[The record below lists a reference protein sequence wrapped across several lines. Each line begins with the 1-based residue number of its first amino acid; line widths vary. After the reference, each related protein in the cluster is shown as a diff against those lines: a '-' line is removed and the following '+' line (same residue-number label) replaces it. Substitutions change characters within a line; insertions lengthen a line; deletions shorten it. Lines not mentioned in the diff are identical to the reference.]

1 MRHTGAGLAIP
12 DFPTAFGG
20 LWPSAEE
27 LQRRGVGVHFA
38 HRLGA
43 VVVLVLVLSAVRAL
57 ARLSA
62 LNPVFGGFAAAWAG
76 LVVGPDPAR
85 RPFHLVGKGAGPHG
99 RPPRRGR
106 PLLGHGRP
114 RRGLCRRLPESF
126 ERGKLRRRRMSL
138 SRIPSTF
145 ASYVAL
151 TKPRITVFVVMTAF
165 VGFVAGTN
173 GPLSSLALPLLLHTL
188 FGTALVASGTS
199 AFNQVCEMDLDG
211 LMRRTQDRPL
221 PSGRIGVRGAALFA
235 GALSVVGLA
244 ELFLFT
250 NVLTTA
256 LAAFTLVSYVGLY
269 TPMKTRSPAS
279 TIVGAVPG
287 ALPPLGG
294 YTAATGALGLPG
306 LALFAILFVWQ
317 LPHFFAIGWR
327 HRADYARAGVRILPV
342 DRPIRQAHRPADP
355 SLDRRPPPDQPP
367 ALARGDGRLRLR
379 ARGVRHDAPLPP
391 SSLRFARE
399 TTDGRARS
407 LFLASIG
414 WLPAILVLLV
424 LDRV

>member
-1 MRHTGAGLAIP
+1 
-12 DFPTAFGG
+12 
-20 LWPSAEE
+20 
-27 LQRRGVGVHFA
+27 
-38 HRLGA
+38 
-43 VVVLVLVLSAVRAL
+43 
-57 ARLSA
+57 
-62 LNPVFGGFAAAWAG
+62 
-76 LVVGPDPAR
+76 
-85 RPFHLVGKGAGPHG
+85 
-99 RPPRRGR
+99 
-106 PLLGHGRP
+106 
-114 RRGLCRRLPESF
+114 
-126 ERGKLRRRRMSL
+126 MSL

-145 ASYVAL
+145 ASYVSL

-188 FGTALVASGTS
+188 LGTALVASGTS
-199 AFNQVCEMDLDG
+199 AFNQVREVDLDG
-211 LMRRTQDRPL
+211 LMKRTQDRPL
-221 PSGRIGVRGAALFA
+221 PSGRISLRGAALFA

-256 LAAFTLVSYVGLY
+256 LAAFKLVSYVGLY
-269 TPMKTRSPAS
+269 TPMKTRSHAS
-279 TIVGAVPG
+279 TVIGAVPG

-342 DRPIRQAHRPADP
+342 IDP
-355 SLDRRPPPDQPP
+355 SGRRT
-367 ALARGDGRLRLR
+367 ARQTLLWTAVLLPISILPSLVGTAGFAYAFGAFVLTLLFLR
-379 ARGVRHDAPLPP
+379 

-399 TTDGRARS
+399 RTDGRARS

-414 WLPAILVLLV
+414 WLPAILILLV

>member
-1 MRHTGAGLAIP
+1 
-12 DFPTAFGG
+12 
-20 LWPSAEE
+20 
-27 LQRRGVGVHFA
+27 
-38 HRLGA
+38 
-43 VVVLVLVLSAVRAL
+43 
-57 ARLSA
+57 
-62 LNPVFGGFAAAWAG
+62 
-76 LVVGPDPAR
+76 
-85 RPFHLVGKGAGPHG
+85 
-99 RPPRRGR
+99 
-106 PLLGHGRP
+106 
-114 RRGLCRRLPESF
+114 
-126 ERGKLRRRRMSL
+126 MSL

-145 ASYVAL
+145 ASYVSL

-188 FGTALVASGTS
+188 LGTALVASGTS
-199 AFNQVCEMDLDG
+199 AFNQVREVDLDG
-211 LMRRTQDRPL
+211 LMKRTQDRPL
-221 PSGRIGVRGAALFA
+221 PSGRISLRGAALFA

-269 TPMKTRSPAS
+269 TPMKTRSHAS
-279 TIVGAVPG
+279 TVIGAVPG

-317 LPHFFAIGWR
+317 LPHFFALGWR

-342 DRPIRQAHRPADP
+342 IDP
-355 SLDRRPPPDQPP
+355 SGLRT
-367 ALARGDGRLRLR
+367 ARQTLLWTAVLLPISILPSLVGTAGFAYAFGAFVLTLLFLR
-379 ARGVRHDAPLPP
+379 

-399 TTDGRARS
+399 RTDGRARS

-414 WLPAILVLLV
+414 WLPAILILLV

>member
-1 MRHTGAGLAIP
+1 
-12 DFPTAFGG
+12 
-20 LWPSAEE
+20 
-27 LQRRGVGVHFA
+27 
-38 HRLGA
+38 
-43 VVVLVLVLSAVRAL
+43 
-57 ARLSA
+57 
-62 LNPVFGGFAAAWAG
+62 
-76 LVVGPDPAR
+76 
-85 RPFHLVGKGAGPHG
+85 
-99 RPPRRGR
+99 
-106 PLLGHGRP
+106 
-114 RRGLCRRLPESF
+114 
-126 ERGKLRRRRMSL
+126 MSL
-138 SRIPSTF
+138 SRNSSAF

-165 VGFVAGTN
+165 VGFVAGVR

-188 FGTALVASGTS
+188 LGTALVASGTS
-199 AFNQVCEMDLDG
+199 AFNQVREVGVDG

-221 PSGRIGVRGAALFA
+221 PSGRISLHGAAFFA

-244 ELFLFT
+244 ELFFFT

-256 LAAFTLVSYVGLY
+256 LAAFTLVSYVCLY
-269 TPMKTRSPAS
+269 TPMKVRSPAS
-279 TIVGAVPG
+279 TVVGAVPG

-294 YTAATGALGLPG
+294 YTAAAGAIGLPG

-342 DRPIRQAHRPADP
+342 IDP
-355 SLDRRPPPDQPP
+355 SGRRTARQTLLWTAVLLPISLLPSLVGTAGFAY
-367 ALARGDGRLRLR
+367 ALGAFVLTLVFLR
-379 ARGVRHDAPLPP
+379 A
-391 SSLRFARE
+391 SLAFARE

-414 WLPAILVLLV
+414 WLPAILILLV

>member
-1 MRHTGAGLAIP
+1 
-12 DFPTAFGG
+12 
-20 LWPSAEE
+20 
-27 LQRRGVGVHFA
+27 
-38 HRLGA
+38 
-43 VVVLVLVLSAVRAL
+43 
-57 ARLSA
+57 
-62 LNPVFGGFAAAWAG
+62 
-76 LVVGPDPAR
+76 
-85 RPFHLVGKGAGPHG
+85 
-99 RPPRRGR
+99 
-106 PLLGHGRP
+106 
-114 RRGLCRRLPESF
+114 
-126 ERGKLRRRRMSL
+126 MSL

-165 VGFVAGTN
+165 VGFVAGAK
-173 GPLSSLALPLLLHTL
+173 GPLSSLAMPLLLHTL
-188 FGTALVASGTS
+188 LGTALVASGTS
-199 AFNQVCEMDLDG
+199 AFNQVREVDLDG
-211 LMRRTQDRPL
+211 LMKRTQDRPL
-221 PSGRIGVRGAALFA
+221 PSGRISLRGAALFA
-235 GALSVVGLA
+235 GAISVVGLA

-269 TPMKTRSPAS
+269 TPMKTRSHAS

-327 HRADYARAGVRILPV
+327 HRADYACAGVKILPV
-342 DRPIRQAHRPADP
+342 IDP
-355 SLDRRPPPDQPP
+355 SGRRT
-367 ALARGDGRLRLR
+367 ARQTLLWTAVLLPISLLPSLVGTAGFAYAFGAFVLTLFFLR
-379 ARGVRHDAPLPP
+379 

-414 WLPAILVLLV
+414 WLPAILILLV

>member
-1 MRHTGAGLAIP
+1 
-12 DFPTAFGG
+12 
-20 LWPSAEE
+20 
-27 LQRRGVGVHFA
+27 
-38 HRLGA
+38 
-43 VVVLVLVLSAVRAL
+43 
-57 ARLSA
+57 
-62 LNPVFGGFAAAWAG
+62 
-76 LVVGPDPAR
+76 
-85 RPFHLVGKGAGPHG
+85 
-99 RPPRRGR
+99 
-106 PLLGHGRP
+106 
-114 RRGLCRRLPESF
+114 
-126 ERGKLRRRRMSL
+126 MSL

-165 VGFVAGTN
+165 VGFVAGTK
-173 GPLSSLALPLLLHTL
+173 GPLSSLPLPLLLHTL
-188 FGTALVASGTS
+188 VGTALVASGTS
-199 AFNQVCEMDLDG
+199 AFNQVREVDLDG

-221 PSGRIGVRGAALFA
+221 PSGRISLRGAALFA
-235 GALSVVGLA
+235 GALSVAGLA

-250 NVLTTA
+250 NVLTTS

-269 TPMKTRSPAS
+269 TPMKTRSHAS
-279 TIVGAVPG
+279 TVVGAVPG

-342 DRPIRQAHRPADP
+342 IDP
-355 SLDRRPPPDQPP
+355 SGRRT
-367 ALARGDGRLRLR
+367 ARQTLLWTAVLLPISLLPSLVGTAGFAYAFGAFVLTLLFLR
-379 ARGVRHDAPLPP
+379 

-407 LFLASIG
+407 LFFASIG
-414 WLPAILVLLV
+414 WLPAILILLV

>member
-1 MRHTGAGLAIP
+1 
-12 DFPTAFGG
+12 
-20 LWPSAEE
+20 
-27 LQRRGVGVHFA
+27 
-38 HRLGA
+38 
-43 VVVLVLVLSAVRAL
+43 
-57 ARLSA
+57 
-62 LNPVFGGFAAAWAG
+62 
-76 LVVGPDPAR
+76 
-85 RPFHLVGKGAGPHG
+85 
-99 RPPRRGR
+99 
-106 PLLGHGRP
+106 
-114 RRGLCRRLPESF
+114 
-126 ERGKLRRRRMSL
+126 
-138 SRIPSTF
+138 
-145 ASYVAL
+145 SYVAL

-165 VGFVAGTN
+165 VGFVAGTK
-173 GPLSSLALPLLLHTL
+173 GPLSSLVLPLLLHTL
-188 FGTALVASGTS
+188 LGTALVASGTS
-199 AFNQVCEMDLDG
+199 AFNQVREVDLDG

-221 PSGRIGVRGAALFA
+221 PSGRISLRGAALFA

-269 TPMKTRSPAS
+269 TPMKTRSHAS
-279 TIVGAVPG
+279 TVVGAVPG

-317 LPHFFAIGWR
+317 LPHFSAIGWR

-342 DRPIRQAHRPADP
+342 IDP
-355 SLDRRPPPDQPP
+355 SGRRT
-367 ALARGDGRLRLR
+367 ARQTLLWTAVLLPISLLPSLVGTAGFAYAFGAFVLTLLFLR
-379 ARGVRHDAPLPP
+379 

-407 LFLASIG
+407 LFFASIG
-414 WLPAILVLLV
+414 WLPAILILLV

>member
-1 MRHTGAGLAIP
+1 
-12 DFPTAFGG
+12 
-20 LWPSAEE
+20 
-27 LQRRGVGVHFA
+27 
-38 HRLGA
+38 
-43 VVVLVLVLSAVRAL
+43 
-57 ARLSA
+57 
-62 LNPVFGGFAAAWAG
+62 
-76 LVVGPDPAR
+76 
-85 RPFHLVGKGAGPHG
+85 
-99 RPPRRGR
+99 
-106 PLLGHGRP
+106 
-114 RRGLCRRLPESF
+114 
-126 ERGKLRRRRMSL
+126 MSL

-165 VGFVAGTN
+165 VGFVAGAK
-173 GPLSSLALPLLLHTL
+173 GPLSSLAMPLLLHTL
-188 FGTALVASGTS
+188 LGTALVASGTS
-199 AFNQVCEMDLDG
+199 AFNQVREVDLDG
-211 LMRRTQDRPL
+211 LMKRTQDRPL
-221 PSGRIGVRGAALFA
+221 PSGRINLRGAALFA
-235 GALSVVGLA
+235 GALSVAGLA
-244 ELFLFT
+244 ELTLFT

-269 TPMKTRSPAS
+269 TPMKTRSHAS

-342 DRPIRQAHRPADP
+342 IDP
-355 SLDRRPPPDQPP
+355 SGRRT
-367 ALARGDGRLRLR
+367 ARQTLLWTAVLLPISLLPSLVGTAGFAYAFGAFVLTLFFLR
-379 ARGVRHDAPLPP
+379 

-414 WLPAILVLLV
+414 WLPAILILLV

>member
-1 MRHTGAGLAIP
+1 
-12 DFPTAFGG
+12 
-20 LWPSAEE
+20 
-27 LQRRGVGVHFA
+27 
-38 HRLGA
+38 
-43 VVVLVLVLSAVRAL
+43 
-57 ARLSA
+57 
-62 LNPVFGGFAAAWAG
+62 
-76 LVVGPDPAR
+76 
-85 RPFHLVGKGAGPHG
+85 
-99 RPPRRGR
+99 
-106 PLLGHGRP
+106 
-114 RRGLCRRLPESF
+114 
-126 ERGKLRRRRMSL
+126 MSL

-165 VGFVAGTN
+165 VGFVAGTK
-173 GPLSSLALPLLLHTL
+173 GPLSSLVLPLLLHTL
-188 FGTALVASGTS
+188 LGTALVASGTS
-199 AFNQVCEMDLDG
+199 AFNQVREVDLDG

-221 PSGRIGVRGAALFA
+221 PSGRISLRGAALFA

-269 TPMKTRSPAS
+269 TPMKTRSHAS
-279 TIVGAVPG
+279 TVVGAVPG

-342 DRPIRQAHRPADP
+342 IDP
-355 SLDRRPPPDQPP
+355 SGRRT
-367 ALARGDGRLRLR
+367 ARQTLLWTAVLLPISLLPSLVGTAGFTYAFGAFVLTLLFLR
-379 ARGVRHDAPLPP
+379 

-407 LFLASIG
+407 LFFASIG
-414 WLPAILVLLV
+414 WLPAILILLV

>member
-1 MRHTGAGLAIP
+1 
-12 DFPTAFGG
+12 
-20 LWPSAEE
+20 
-27 LQRRGVGVHFA
+27 
-38 HRLGA
+38 
-43 VVVLVLVLSAVRAL
+43 
-57 ARLSA
+57 
-62 LNPVFGGFAAAWAG
+62 
-76 LVVGPDPAR
+76 
-85 RPFHLVGKGAGPHG
+85 
-99 RPPRRGR
+99 
-106 PLLGHGRP
+106 
-114 RRGLCRRLPESF
+114 
-126 ERGKLRRRRMSL
+126 MSL
-138 SRIPSTF
+138 SRNPSTL

-165 VGFVAGTN
+165 VGFVAGTK

-188 FGTALVASGTS
+188 LGTALVASGTS
-199 AFNQVCEMDLDG
+199 AFNQVREVDLDG

-221 PSGRIGVRGAALFA
+221 PSGRISLRGAALFA
-235 GALSVVGLA
+235 GAISVVGLA

-269 TPMKTRSPAS
+269 TPMKTRSHAS

-327 HRADYARAGVRILPV
+327 HRVDYARAGVRILPV
-342 DRPIRQAHRPADP
+342 IDP
-355 SLDRRPPPDQPP
+355 SGRRT
-367 ALARGDGRLRLR
+367 ARQTLLWTAVLLPISLLPSLVGTAGFAYAFGAFVLTLFFLR
-379 ARGVRHDAPLPP
+379 

-414 WLPAILVLLV
+414 WLPAILILLV

>member
-1 MRHTGAGLAIP
+1 
-12 DFPTAFGG
+12 
-20 LWPSAEE
+20 
-27 LQRRGVGVHFA
+27 
-38 HRLGA
+38 
-43 VVVLVLVLSAVRAL
+43 
-57 ARLSA
+57 
-62 LNPVFGGFAAAWAG
+62 
-76 LVVGPDPAR
+76 
-85 RPFHLVGKGAGPHG
+85 
-99 RPPRRGR
+99 
-106 PLLGHGRP
+106 
-114 RRGLCRRLPESF
+114 
-126 ERGKLRRRRMSL
+126 MSL

-145 ASYVAL
+145 ASYVSL

-188 FGTALVASGTS
+188 LGTALVASGTS
-199 AFNQVCEMDLDG
+199 AFNQVREVDLDG
-211 LMRRTQDRPL
+211 LMKRTQDRPL
-221 PSGRIGVRGAALFA
+221 PSGRISLRGAALFA

-269 TPMKTRSPAS
+269 TPMKTRSHAS
-279 TIVGAVPG
+279 TVIGAVPG

-342 DRPIRQAHRPADP
+342 IDP
-355 SLDRRPPPDQPP
+355 SGLRT
-367 ALARGDGRLRLR
+367 ARQTLLWTAVLLPISLLPSLVGTAGFAYAFGAFVLTLFFLR
-379 ARGVRHDAPLPP
+379 

-414 WLPAILVLLV
+414 WLPAILILLV

>member
-1 MRHTGAGLAIP
+1 
-12 DFPTAFGG
+12 
-20 LWPSAEE
+20 
-27 LQRRGVGVHFA
+27 
-38 HRLGA
+38 
-43 VVVLVLVLSAVRAL
+43 
-57 ARLSA
+57 
-62 LNPVFGGFAAAWAG
+62 
-76 LVVGPDPAR
+76 
-85 RPFHLVGKGAGPHG
+85 
-99 RPPRRGR
+99 
-106 PLLGHGRP
+106 
-114 RRGLCRRLPESF
+114 
-126 ERGKLRRRRMSL
+126 MSL

-165 VGFVAGTN
+165 VGFVAGTK
-173 GPLSSLALPLLLHTL
+173 GPLSSLLAPLLLHTL
-188 FGTALVASGTS
+188 LGTALVASGTS
-199 AFNQVCEMDLDG
+199 AFNQVREVDLDG

-221 PSGRIGVRGAALFA
+221 PSGRISLRGAALFA

-269 TPMKTRSPAS
+269 TPMKTRSHAS
-279 TIVGAVPG
+279 TVVGAVPG

-327 HRADYARAGVRILPV
+327 HRADYARAGGRILPV
-342 DRPIRQAHRPADP
+342 IDP
-355 SLDRRPPPDQPP
+355 SGRRT
-367 ALARGDGRLRLR
+367 ARQTLLWTAVLLPISLLPSLVGTAGFAYAFGAFVLTLLFLR
-379 ARGVRHDAPLPP
+379 

-407 LFLASIG
+407 LFFASIG
-414 WLPAILVLLV
+414 WLPAILILLV

>member
-1 MRHTGAGLAIP
+1 
-12 DFPTAFGG
+12 
-20 LWPSAEE
+20 
-27 LQRRGVGVHFA
+27 
-38 HRLGA
+38 
-43 VVVLVLVLSAVRAL
+43 
-57 ARLSA
+57 
-62 LNPVFGGFAAAWAG
+62 
-76 LVVGPDPAR
+76 
-85 RPFHLVGKGAGPHG
+85 
-99 RPPRRGR
+99 
-106 PLLGHGRP
+106 
-114 RRGLCRRLPESF
+114 
-126 ERGKLRRRRMSL
+126 MSL
-138 SRIPSTF
+138 SRNPSTL

-165 VGFVAGTN
+165 VGFVAGTK

-188 FGTALVASGTS
+188 LGTALVASGTS
-199 AFNQVCEMDLDG
+199 AFNQVREVDLDG

-221 PSGRIGVRGAALFA
+221 PSGRISLRGAALFA
-235 GALSVVGLA
+235 GAISVVGLA

-269 TPMKTRSPAS
+269 TPMKTRSHAS

-327 HRADYARAGVRILPV
+327 DRADYARAGVRILPV
-342 DRPIRQAHRPADP
+342 IDP
-355 SLDRRPPPDQPP
+355 SGRRT
-367 ALARGDGRLRLR
+367 ARQTLLWTAVLLPISLLPSLVGTAGFAYAFGAFVLTLLFLR
-379 ARGVRHDAPLPP
+379 

-399 TTDGRARS
+399 RTDGRARS

-414 WLPAILVLLV
+414 WLPAILILLV

>member
-1 MRHTGAGLAIP
+1 
-12 DFPTAFGG
+12 
-20 LWPSAEE
+20 
-27 LQRRGVGVHFA
+27 
-38 HRLGA
+38 
-43 VVVLVLVLSAVRAL
+43 
-57 ARLSA
+57 
-62 LNPVFGGFAAAWAG
+62 
-76 LVVGPDPAR
+76 
-85 RPFHLVGKGAGPHG
+85 
-99 RPPRRGR
+99 
-106 PLLGHGRP
+106 
-114 RRGLCRRLPESF
+114 
-126 ERGKLRRRRMSL
+126 MSL
-138 SRIPSTF
+138 SRIPSKF

-173 GPLSSLALPLLLHTL
+173 GPLSSLVLPLLLHTL
-188 FGTALVASGTS
+188 LGTALVASGTS
-199 AFNQVCEMDLDG
+199 AFNQVCEADLDG
-211 LMRRTQDRPL
+211 LMKRTQNRPL
-221 PSGRIGVRGAALFA
+221 PSGRISLRGAALFA
-235 GALSVVGLA
+235 GALSVVGLV

-269 TPMKTRSPAS
+269 TPMKTRSHAS

-327 HRADYARAGVRILPV
+327 HRADYARAGVKILPV
-342 DRPIRQAHRPADP
+342 IDP
-355 SLDRRPPPDQPP
+355 SGRRT
-367 ALARGDGRLRLR
+367 ARQTLLWTAVLLPISLLPSLVGTAGFAYAFGAFVLTLLFLR
-379 ARGVRHDAPLPP
+379 
-391 SSLRFARE
+391 SSLLFARE

-407 LFLASIG
+407 LFFASIG
-414 WLPAILVLLV
+414 WLPAILILLV